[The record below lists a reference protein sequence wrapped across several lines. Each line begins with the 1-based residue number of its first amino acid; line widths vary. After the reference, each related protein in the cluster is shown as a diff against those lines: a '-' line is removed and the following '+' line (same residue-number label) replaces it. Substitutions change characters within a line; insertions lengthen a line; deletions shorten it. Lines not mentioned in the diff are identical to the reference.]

1 MLETELGLTPSPP
14 LGREGQRTACP
25 AGIHKGCWGCGSVL
39 MDKVGGEQGVQRW
52 EDPVVFQGV
61 KLFFC
66 VCRFQDAWFFPV
78 SS

>member
-39 MDKVGGEQGVQRW
+39 MDKVGVSKGYRGGKTLLCFRESNYSF
-52 EDPVVFQGV
+52 VFADSKMHGFSQ
-61 KLFFC
+61 
-66 VCRFQDAWFFPV
+66 
-78 SS
+78 